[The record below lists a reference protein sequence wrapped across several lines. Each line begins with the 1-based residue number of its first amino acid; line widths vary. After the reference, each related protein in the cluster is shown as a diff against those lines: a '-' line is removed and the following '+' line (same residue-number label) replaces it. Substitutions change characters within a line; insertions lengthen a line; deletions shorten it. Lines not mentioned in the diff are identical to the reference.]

1 MKQKDQNNSDPA
13 LIFPCSGASDAGEL
27 AVRIARRMMR
37 SGSGKMFCLAA
48 IGGHIQQFIE
58 DAQLVENII
67 IIDGCSNGCA
77 KKTLSII
84 NVQGYEF
91 DLEALGFKKG
101 NSPATGKNINK
112 VVTHIRTKL
121 K

>member
-67 IIDGCSNGCA
+67 IYIKIGWLMFYFVTFYLA
-77 KKTLSII
+77 IYQETQLKP
-84 NVQGYEF
+84 
-91 DLEALGFKKG
+91 LEI
-101 NSPATGKNINK
+101 SATEIHW
-112 VVTHIRTKL
+112 VP
-121 K
+121 